1 MLFTFDESELLSEL
15 EKNPTLMDLAE
26 KLKKDPSVISRQ
38 LKRVSEKAPVIEKI
52 NGRWML
58 TELGKNMALWA
69 KKIAIEQDEI
79 LGRDY
84 SLTIATTREFASR
97 ILAQNFETFLGG
109 PVKYKIITCE
119 DGIEASLLNGTADF
133 GFDCGR
139 PQDPGVSFKQIIE
152 EEIVT
157 VASSKFLKKHKI
169 TSLTD
174 LSEES
179 FIHYTRLRPLHA
191 KNINVKKSLVS
202 SNDLAV
208 LRTLLMQDLGWATLP
223 YYAIQ
228 EEVKNKTLQIISG
241 GEIKG
246 FKFGVWWL
254 RGRDSLLPAIKMAEE
269 WLKNQEL
276 TGTK

>member
-1 MLFTFDESELLSEL
+1 MVFTFEESELLSEL

-26 KLKKDPSVISRQ
+26 KLKKDSSVISRQ
-38 LKRVSEKAPVIEKI
+38 LKRISEKAPVIEKI

-58 TELGKNMALWA
+58 TELGKSMALWA
-69 KKIAIEQDEI
+69 KKIAIEQNEI

-97 ILAQNFETFLGG
+97 ILAKNFENFLTSSTR
-109 PVKYKIITCE
+109 YKIITCE

-139 PQDPGVSFKQIIE
+139 PQDPDISFKQIIE

-157 VASSKFLKKHKI
+157 VASTKFLKKHKI
-169 TSLTD
+169 KTLAD
-174 LSEES
+174 LSEET
-179 FIHYTRLRPLHA
+179 FIHYTRLRPLLT

-208 LRTLLMQDLGWATLP
+208 LRTLLVQDLGWATLP
-223 YYAIQ
+223 FYAIQ
-228 EEVKNKTLQIISG
+228 EEILDKTLQIIPG
-241 GEIKG
+241 GDIKG

-254 RGRDSLLPAIKMAEE
+254 RGRESLLPKVKEAQE
-269 WLKNQEL
+269 WLQSQRL
-276 TGTK
+276 TLE